1 MGMQSSTIGKREII
15 SISSQRQF
23 TIPKKYFTTLGFG
36 NEAECFF
43 QDGGIFIRPL
53 QNFVSG
59 EFAEYILADLISQG
73 YEGQDL
79 LRKFKEYSQAI
90 RPAVEKLIEEADTFA
105 KNGEGFVS
113 VDELFE
119 KAE

>member
-1 MGMQSSTIGKREII
+1 MQSNTVVKREII
-15 SISSQRQF
+15 SISSERQF

-79 LRKFKEYSQAI
+79 LHKFKEYSKAI
-90 RPAVEKLIEEADTFA
+90 RPAVEKLIKEADAFA
-105 KNGEGFVS
+105 KRDEGV
-113 VDELFE
+113 VPMNELFG